1 MIYDAN
7 VAKQQTELNKQ
18 GANLK
23 VDGLLGPLTQAAIT
37 KYSTPPKTV
46 ADTGMTSPSI
56 ITSKAATTDLN
67 NIKNNVSEINTGIQT
82 QAQKNAQIKLDAE
95 TKATADAAAKT
106 LTDQKNKEL
115 QIKADALKETGDT
128 TIGTEGVK
136 KSAYELK
143 LAQTEEDYFT
153 QAENVSKTITN
164 IQNGTVPLS
173 AGEQAQIDG
182 LKQQFQG
189 LIEDQKL
196 TNINSEG
203 VANIRGFQT
212 GSAEYDP
219 TFQVKTIGS
228 IVTAGLNKVA
238 DLNIKMAS
246 AVATMTQGFKD
257 NNINAIK
264 ESWAIYTDA
273 VEKRTASIQK
283 TIDSANAKIKEAKDE
298 QAAALKAKQDADKL
312 HYEQVTK
319 PIQDIAL
326 IAQKYNASPET
337 VKAMLSA
344 TTYEDAIKL
353 AGNSLTDPKA
363 KYELENARL
372 DNILKQEEI
381 KKTRAETNQ
390 IGQPTAAEKKA
401 TAAEEAQALAVIP
414 ELQDKIA
421 NVDELLVH
429 PGMAVSVGPSWLG
442 RTTPFTADV
451 WNGDKAD
458 FIAGVEKLVS
468 QDTMNTLLNL
478 KAKGGTLGA
487 LSDQE
492 RIMLRSASTKIG
504 SWSIT
509 NKEGKVEGYAASE
522 SSFKKELETIKL
534 LSQRALTK
542 AQGTALSTD
551 EKDALNIY
559 FDNKDAL
566 EVGQFNPANYYSQ

>member
-228 IVTAGLNKVA
+228 I
-238 DLNIKMAS
+238 D
-246 AVATMTQGFKD
+246 D
-257 NNINAIK
+257 
-264 ESWAIYTDA
+264 
-273 VEKRTASIQK
+273 
-283 TIDSANAKIKEAKDE
+283 
-298 QAAALKAKQDADKL
+298 
-312 HYEQVTK
+312 
-319 PIQDIAL
+319 
-326 IAQKYNASPET
+326 
-337 VKAMLSA
+337 
-344 TTYEDAIKL
+344 
-353 AGNSLTDPKA
+353 
-363 KYELENARL
+363 
-372 DNILKQEEI
+372 
-381 KKTRAETNQ
+381 
-390 IGQPTAAEKKA
+390 
-401 TAAEEAQALAVIP
+401 
-414 ELQDKIA
+414 
-421 NVDELLVH
+421 
-429 PGMAVSVGPSWLG
+429 
-442 RTTPFTADV
+442 
-451 WNGDKAD
+451 
-458 FIAGVEKLVS
+458 
-468 QDTMNTLLNL
+468 
-478 KAKGGTLGA
+478 
-487 LSDQE
+487 
-492 RIMLRSASTKIG
+492 
-504 SWSIT
+504 
-509 NKEGKVEGYAASE
+509 
-522 SSFKKELETIKL
+522 
-534 LSQRALTK
+534 
-542 AQGTALSTD
+542 
-551 EKDALNIY
+551 
-559 FDNKDAL
+559 
-566 EVGQFNPANYYSQ
+566 